1 MEANVS
7 LVGATAFKAAVLGK
21 TERCVRFTHAS
32 AKKKEKDA

>member
-21 TERCVRFTHAS
+21 TKRCVRFAHAS
-32 AKKKEKDA
+32 AKK